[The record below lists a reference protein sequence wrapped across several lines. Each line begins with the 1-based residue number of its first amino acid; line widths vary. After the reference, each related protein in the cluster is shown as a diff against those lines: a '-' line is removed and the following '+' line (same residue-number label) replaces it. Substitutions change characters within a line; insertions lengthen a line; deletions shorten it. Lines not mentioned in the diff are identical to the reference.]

1 MAPSAPDSGDDL
13 LVRLERPLSYALR
26 NPSRV
31 KDLESS
37 LAGLLQQAPKA
48 KRGNWWVDFRGLCKG
63 LDQLDPEARLQRI
76 RALLSVLERWKQE
89 YPRPRLES
97 VAARNANPEAARNA
111 KRSAARNAN
120 PAAEQSKNKVET
132 AALPLQ
138 YLKGV
143 GPWVAEKLSHQG
155 ILSAEDLLFHL
166 PHRYEDRRDF
176 AAVSSLTP
184 GQRAT
189 VMGEIVVAGAG
200 RPRHSRMRTYEMIV
214 DDGTGTLTA
223 KWFHYQGDWL
233 EKRFH
238 QGQKVILNGVPRL
251 FGGKVEM
258 QHPDAE
264 VVEQDEDPSGFARLI
279 PIYPSTE
286 GLFQK
291 TIRGATAQALE
302 KLADQVPDALPA
314 ELCQRRQLLP
324 LAEALRQVHFPP
336 QEAVLED
343 LNQQRSPGH
352 RRLIYDEFF
361 FLEVGLALQRQGV
374 IEEPA
379 IPVSGGGRLM
389 DRLRERLP
397 FTLTGAQ
404 ERVLGEILAD
414 LKRPHPMHRLLQG
427 DVGSGKTVVA
437 VLAALAAIEDG
448 LQAAIMAPT
457 EILSE
462 QHYLTMHRFMEDV
475 GARVVLLSAAV
486 RGAARKKVLAQIAA
500 GSVDIVVGTHAVIQ
514 DKVEFKRLGLGIVD
528 EQHRFGVLQR
538 AKLRAKAMKETT
550 PHVLVMT
557 ATPIPRTLA
566 MTAYGDLDLSVIDE
580 KPPGRQR
587 VTTRIF
593 PEKKRAEVYRL
604 VREQV
609 EQGRQAFVVYPLVEE
624 SETLDLK
631 DATRMAEHFQ
641 REVFPDLRVGLL
653 HGRMKTPDKEAVMRA
668 VVAGGIQILVAT
680 TVIEV
685 GIDVPNAT
693 VMLVENAERFGLSQ
707 LHQMRGRIGRGP
719 DPSSCLLLAQ
729 YTRSD
734 DAWRRLRVMEETDDG
749 FRIAEEDLAI
759 RGPGE
764 LLGTRQSG
772 VPDFRVA
779 SLARDAKVLSEA
791 REDAF
796 ALVREDPELSRPEHR
811 RIREVLLQRW
821 GKRLRLA
828 RVG

>member
-1 MAPSAPDSGDDL
+1 MAPSAPDSRDDL
-13 LVRLERPLSYALR
+13 LARLERPLRFAARQGPQKL
-26 NPSRV
+26 SRI
-31 KDLESS
+31 KDLETS
-37 LAGLLQQAPKA
+37 LAGLLEQAPKA
-48 KRGNWWVDFRGLCKG
+48 KRGNWWVDFHGLLKG
-63 LDQLDPEARLQRI
+63 LDQLAPEARLQRVQ
-76 RALLSVLERWKQE
+76 ALVKLLERWKHDD
-89 YPRPRLES
+89 PRLGS
-97 VAARNANPEAARNA
+97 VAARSASHSVD
-111 KRSAARNAN
+111 RSAGPTTA
-120 PAAEQSKNKVET
+120 PSKEEAET

-143 GPWVAEKLSHQG
+143 GPWVAEKLSHRG
-155 ILSAEDLLFHL
+155 ILTAEDLLFLL

-176 AAVSSLTP
+176 AAISSLRP
-184 GQRAT
+184 GARAT
-189 VMGEIVVAGAG
+189 VMGEIVVAGAARLRG
-200 RPRHSRMRTYEMIV
+200 SRMRTFELIV

-233 EKRFH
+233 EKRFR
-238 QGQKVILNGVPRL
+238 QGQKVILSEVPRL
-251 FGGKVEM
+251 FGGRLEM
-258 QHPDAE
+258 HHPDVEAADEGEAE
-264 VVEQDEDPSGFARLI
+264 AERTEFARLV

-291 TIRGATAQALE
+291 TIRRAAAQALE
-302 KLADQVPDALPA
+302 KMADQVPDVLPL

-324 LAEALRQVHFPP
+324 LAEALRQVHSPP
-336 QEAVLED
+336 LEAILED
-343 LNQQRSPGH
+343 LNLQRSPGH

-361 FLEVGLALQRQGV
+361 FLEVGLALQRRGV

-379 IPVSGGGRLM
+379 IPVSGQGRLM
-389 DRLRERLP
+389 NRLLERLP

-404 ERVLGEILAD
+404 QRVLGEILAD

-437 VLAALAAIEDG
+437 VLAALAAVEDG
-448 LQAAIMAPT
+448 LQVAIMAPT

-462 QHYLTMHRFMEDV
+462 QHYLTMHRFLEDV

-514 DKVEFKRLGLGIVD
+514 EKVEFKRLGLGVVD

-653 HGRMKTPDKEAVMRA
+653 HGRMKTPEKEAVMRA

-734 DAWRRLRVMEETDDG
+734 DAWRRLKVMEETDDG

-779 SLARDAKVLSEA
+779 SLVRDAKVLSEA

-796 ALVREDPELSRPEHR
+796 ALVREDPELRQPEHR

>member
-1 MAPSAPDSGDDL
+1 MPAPGPVSSEDL
-13 LVRLERPLSYALR
+13 LARLERPLRFA
-26 NPSRV
+26 SRQSPAKLSRI
-31 KDLESS
+31 KDLEGS
-37 LAGLLQQAPKA
+37 LSQLILQVPKNQRGSLWVEFQGLL
-48 KRGNWWVDFRGLCKG
+48 KG
-63 LDQLDPEARLQRI
+63 LDRLEPGPRLQRI
-76 RALLSVLERWKQE
+76 QALLRVLERWKQE
-89 YPRPRLES
+89 GLRLGAAAPRAAAPRATAPLE
-97 VAARNANPEAARNA
+97 
-111 KRSAARNAN
+111 
-120 PAAEQSKNKVET
+120 T
-132 AALPLQ
+132 ALPLQ

-143 GPWVAEKLSHQG
+143 GPWVAEKLSHRG
-155 ILSAEDLLFHL
+155 ILTAEDLLFHL

-176 AAVSSLTP
+176 ASISSLRP
-184 GQRAT
+184 GERAT
-189 VMGEIVVAGAG
+189 IMGEIAVLGA
-200 RPRHSRMRTYEMIV
+200 SRLRGSRVRTFEMMV

-233 EKRFH
+233 EKRF
-238 QGQKVILNGVPRL
+238 QRGQKVILSEVVRM
-251 FGGKVEM
+251 FGGRLEM
-258 QHPDAE
+258 HHPDVE
-264 VVEQDEDPSGFARLI
+264 VVEGKGEEEDRSEFGCLVPV
-279 PIYPSTE
+279 YPSTE

-291 TIRGATAQALE
+291 TIRKATQQALE
-302 KLADQVPDALPA
+302 RLAETLPDGIPE
-314 ELCQRRQLLP
+314 ELRVRRNLLP
-324 LAEALRQVHFPP
+324 LAEALRQVHYPP
-336 QEAVLED
+336 NDADLEA
-343 LNQQRSPGH
+343 LNFQRSPGH

-361 FLEVGLALQRQGV
+361 FLEAGLALQRRGV

-379 IPVSGGGRLM
+379 IPVSGQGRLM
-389 DRLRERLP
+389 NRLRERLP
-397 FTLTGAQ
+397 FTLTRAQ
-404 ERVLGEILAD
+404 ERVSGEILAD
-414 LKRPHPMHRLLQG
+414 LQRPHPMHRLLQG

-437 VLAALAAIEDG
+437 VLAALAAVEDG
-448 LQAAIMAPT
+448 LQVAIMAPT

-462 QHYLTMHRFMEDV
+462 QHYLTMHRFLEEV

-486 RGAARKKVLAQIAA
+486 RGEARKKVLTQIAA

-514 DKVEFKRLGLGIVD
+514 DQVEFKRLGLGIVD
-528 EQHRFGVLQR
+528 EQHRFGVMQR
-538 AKLRAKAMKETT
+538 AKLRAKAMKEAT

-580 KPPGRQR
+580 KPPGRQAISTR
-587 VTTRIF
+587 VF
-593 PEKKRAEVYRL
+593 PEKKRTEVYRR

-624 SETLDLK
+624 SEKMNLK

-641 REVFPDLRVGLL
+641 KDVFPDLRVGLL
-653 HGRMKTPDKEAVMRA
+653 HGRMKAQEKEAVMRA
-668 VVAGGIQILVAT
+668 VAAGDVQILVAT

-707 LHQMRGRIGRGP
+707 LHQLRGRIGRGP
-719 DPSSCLLLAQ
+719 CPSFCLLLAQ

-734 DAWRRLRVMEETDDG
+734 EAGQRLRMMEETDDG

-779 SLARDAKVLSEA
+779 SLVRDAKVLAEA
-791 REDAF
+791 RQDAF
-796 ALVREDPELSRPEHR
+796 ALVQQDPDLSRPEHR
-811 RIREVLLQRW
+811 LIREVLLRRW
-821 GKRLRLA
+821 GRRLRLA